1 VFSIGEILAASHTF
15 CQEGVS
21 SSMRA
26 CFFPSQHFCVPSMA
40 SLIDECKIDGFEERK
55 DLRKVSLIRRFA
67 QGSRIAGSHQ

>member
-1 VFSIGEILAASHTF
+1 
-15 CQEGVS
+15 
-21 SSMRA
+21 
-26 CFFPSQHFCVPSMA
+26 MA